1 MTEKHDKQA
10 EAARSPKAEAAEKKP
25 VRVLFLPSGRRG
37 EVPAGETL
45 LAAARRLGV
54 DVDSACGGRAICGR
68 CQVLI
73 QSGRF
78 DKEGIEST
86 PEHVTPSTEAER
98 KYDQL
103 RGLKPGHR
111 LACQARLLGDV
122 VVDVPPESQLHR
134 QLVRKEADTRP
145 VEVDP
150 LLRALPVEVE
160 KPRLDAPSADF
171 DRLAQALEEEWNLH
185 DLVPDP
191 AVLPKLQAAL
201 REGGWQVT
209 AVIHQP
215 HLDAAPVLV
224 DVRPGVDETLLG
236 LALDIGSTT
245 IAAHL
250 TDLHSGKVLAARGA
264 MNPQI
269 RFGEDLMSRVSYAM
283 MHEDGAAE
291 MTAVVREA
299 INRLAKEAAE
309 EAGYTTADILDI
321 AVVGNPVMHHL
332 FLGIDPKELGQAP
345 FALAVSDALEMP
357 ARDAG
362 LNAPAPAARLYTLPC
377 IAGHVGADAAAVVLA
392 EAPYA
397 RDDISLIVDVGTN
410 AEIILGN
417 RHRLLACSSPTGPA
431 FEGAEIS
438 HGQRAAPG
446 AIERVRIDRKTLQ
459 PRFKVIGC
467 DLWSD
472 AEGFEEAIKDIGITG
487 ICGSGIIEA
496 VAEMFLSGIID
507 ANGRFN
513 AELAGKSPWVEARGR
528 SFAYILYREGDA
540 AGRSESASAQDKK
553 ARSPARP
560 LADNIGRPGEGV
572 GRSESTSAQKEIV
585 ITQEDVRAIQLAKAA
600 LYAGCR
606 LLMDRLGIDAPDR
619 IRLAGAFGA
628 HIDPLYAMVLGM
640 IPDCP
645 LEHVSNAGN
654 AAGTGARMALVSRTA
669 RREVEDV
676 VRKIEKIE
684 TATEERFQEHFI
696 AAMAFPHK
704 TAPFRHLAGAIDLPD
719 PNVASASPERAGR
732 RRRRRGRGN

>member
-10 EAARSPKAEAAEKKP
+10 ETARSSRAEATEKKP

-45 LAAARRLGV
+45 LSAARRLGV

-68 CQVLI
+68 CQVRI
-73 QSGRF
+73 QTGRF
-78 DKEGIEST
+78 DKEGIDSST
-86 PEHVTPSTEAER
+86 EHISPETEAEKR
-98 KYDQL
+98 YDRL
-103 RGLKPGHR
+103 RGLRPGHR

-134 QLVRKEADTRP
+134 QLVCKEADSRP

-160 KPRLDAPSADF
+160 KPRLDAPSSDF
-171 DRLAQALEEEWNLH
+171 DRLAQALEEEWNVH

-201 REGGWQVT
+201 RKGGWQVT
-209 AVIHQP
+209 AIIHQP
-215 HLDAAPVLV
+215 HLDAAPMLV
-224 DVRPGVDETLLG
+224 DVRPGVDETLIG

-250 TDLHSGKVLAARGA
+250 TDLHTGRVLAAKGT

-283 MHEDGAAE
+283 MHENGAAE
-291 MTAVVREA
+291 MTKAVREA

-309 EAGYTTADILDI
+309 EAGYGAADILDI
-321 AVVGNPVMHHL
+321 TVVGNPVMHHL

-345 FALAVSDALEMP
+345 FALAVSNALELP
-357 ARDAG
+357 ARDLG
-362 LNAPAPAARLYTLPC
+362 LTTPAPAARLYTLPC

-392 EAPYA
+392 EAPHERA
-397 RDDISLIVDVGTN
+397 EISLIVDVGTN

-417 RHRLLACSSPTGPA
+417 RERLLACSSPTGPA

-446 AIERVRIDRKTLQ
+446 AIERVRIDRETLQ

-496 VAEMFLSGIID
+496 VAEMFLSGVID

-528 SFAYILYREGDA
+528 GFAYILHRREG
-540 AGRSESASAQDKK
+540 GRSDDTSAQDNK
-553 ARSPARP
+553 ARSPGQPPAP
-560 LADNIGRPGEGV
+560 TISGGWAGERAGTA
-572 GRSESTSAQKEIV
+572 SASAQKEII

-606 LLMDRLGIDAPDR
+606 LLMDRLGIDTPDR

-654 AAGTGARMALVSRTA
+654 AAGTGARMALASRSA
-669 RREVEDV
+669 RREIEEV
-676 VRKIEKIE
+676 VRNIEKIE
-684 TATEERFQEHFI
+684 TATQERFQEHFI

-704 TAPFRHLAGAIDLPD
+704 TAPFANLARAIDLPERK
-719 PNVASASPERAGR
+719 ALSSPAERAGRSR
-732 RRRRRGRGN
+732 RRRRRK